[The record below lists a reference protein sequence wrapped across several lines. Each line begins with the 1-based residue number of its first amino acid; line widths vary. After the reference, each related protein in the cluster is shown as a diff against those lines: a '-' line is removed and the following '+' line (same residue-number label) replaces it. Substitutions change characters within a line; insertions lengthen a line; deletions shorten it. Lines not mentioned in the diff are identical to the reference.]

1 MNAYFSAQLSRAL
14 NASAL
19 LPARSSLISLI
30 SAENSGT
37 NSTTPSGITT
47 TPKLFPFAALF
58 YSICDIICDLRQRLF
73 LSLYFLRDQADVRL
87 ALQCTLKCYV
97 RSTTSHNFDEMP
109 VLLSGVTVSLD
120 VSDKLA
126 VSLGCSIK
134 TKGNLDILILKVSV
148 DGLRASDYLYAG
160 LMCCHV
166 LSKYTC
172 IGVGIITTDDNDC
185 GDTMFLQTSVA
196 ILNCSSVSSLVLP
209 GTDDIESTGISVLV
223 DICIIKYD
231 EIVFDQ
237 SAWTTFETN
246 QNILFIGCLQRII
259 QTTYNIVSAWC
270 LSAGKDN
277 TYYLFLSCRSVL
289 SFFKGNLRL
298 AIKYSGTA
306 QRSSPDLLHL
316 WSSRLL

>member
-1 MNAYFSAQLSRAL
+1 
-14 NASAL
+14 
-19 LPARSSLISLI
+19 
-30 SAENSGT
+30 
-37 NSTTPSGITT
+37 
-47 TPKLFPFAALF
+47 
-58 YSICDIICDLRQRLF
+58 
-73 LSLYFLRDQADVRL
+73 
-87 ALQCTLKCYV
+87 
-97 RSTTSHNFDEMP
+97 MP
-109 VLLSGVTVSLD
+109 VLLSRVTVSLD
-120 VSDKLA
+120 ISDKLA

-166 LSKYTC
+166 LSKYTSV
-172 IGVGIITTDDNDC
+172 GVGIVSTNDNDSS
-185 GDTMFLQTSVA
+185 DAMFFANLCCNLKLLFGLQFG
-196 ILNCSSVSSLVLP
+196 SS

-246 QNILFIGCLQRII
+246 QNILFIGCLQCII

-298 AIKYSGTA
+298 AISIREQLSNLLLICCTCGLLA
-306 QRSSPDLLHL
+306 FFNSDLCNTVSEH
-316 WSSRLL
+316 SRKLRAVLISCFLKW